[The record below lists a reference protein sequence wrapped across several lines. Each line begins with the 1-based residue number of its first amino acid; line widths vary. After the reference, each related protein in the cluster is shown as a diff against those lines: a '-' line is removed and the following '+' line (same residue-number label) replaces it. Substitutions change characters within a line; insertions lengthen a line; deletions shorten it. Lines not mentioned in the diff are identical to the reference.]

1 MRNFELSALPPDG
14 VSSASASTVT
24 THADRISR
32 LCPSFSEDA
41 KSCSL
46 DGPVVVCLKKA
57 RPHRPSPASRTGG
70 HNRIAIEEFKSF
82 LERHDIPVSEEIKQK
97 VKKGRILVADD
108 DTVLADL
115 IKNVMEDRFKNI
127 EIEIA
132 HDGYEAL
139 IKTGK
144 FNPDLLIMDIKMPK
158 IDGLEVCRRLRQDTS
173 LSPGM
178 KIIAITAH
186 SNKYDR
192 ETVLASGADEYL
204 IKPIDMQTLQDHV
217 EKLI

>member
-1 MRNFELSALPPDG
+1 MAKKPLSESFTKAVLTTGDIARYCHTNVFQVNCWIKNGELKTFQTP
-14 VSSASASTVT
+14 
-24 THADRISR
+24 
-32 LCPSFSEDA
+32 
-41 KSCSL
+41 
-46 DGPVVVCLKKA
+46 
-57 RPHRPSPASRTGG
+57 GG

-144 FNPDLLIMDIKMPK
+144 FSPDLLILDIRMPK

-186 SNKYDR
+186 ANMYDR
-192 ETVLASGADEYL
+192 DTVLASGADEYL
-204 IKPIDMQTLQDHV
+204 IKPIDMQTLQEHV

>member
-1 MRNFELSALPPDG
+1 
-14 VSSASASTVT
+14 
-24 THADRISR
+24 
-32 LCPSFSEDA
+32 
-41 KSCSL
+41 
-46 DGPVVVCLKKA
+46 
-57 RPHRPSPASRTGG
+57 
-70 HNRIAIEEFKSF
+70 
-82 LERHDIPVSEEIKQK
+82 
-97 VKKGRILVADD
+97 
-108 DTVLADL
+108 
-115 IKNVMEDRFKNI
+115 MEDRFKNI

-144 FNPDLLIMDIKMPK
+144 FSPDLLILDIRMPK

-204 IKPIDMQTLQDHV
+204 IKPFDMQTLQDHV

>member
-1 MRNFELSALPPDG
+1 MLCVEPILQVERFMAKKPLSESFTKAVLTTGDIARYCHTNVFQVNCWIKNEELKTFQTP
-14 VSSASASTVT
+14 
-24 THADRISR
+24 
-32 LCPSFSEDA
+32 
-41 KSCSL
+41 
-46 DGPVVVCLKKA
+46 
-57 RPHRPSPASRTGG
+57 GG
-70 HNRIAIEEFKSF
+70 HNRITIEEFKSF
-82 LERHDIPVSEEIKQK
+82 LERHNIPVSEEIQQK
-97 VKKGRILVADD
+97 VTKGRILIADD
-108 DTVLADL
+108 DTVLANL

-144 FNPDLLIMDIKMPK
+144 FGPDLLILDIRMPK
-158 IDGLEVCRRLRQDTS
+158 IDGLEVCRRLRHDTT

-204 IKPIDMQTLQDHV
+204 VKPIDMQTLQDHV
-217 EKLI
+217 EKLIYSMKYEV